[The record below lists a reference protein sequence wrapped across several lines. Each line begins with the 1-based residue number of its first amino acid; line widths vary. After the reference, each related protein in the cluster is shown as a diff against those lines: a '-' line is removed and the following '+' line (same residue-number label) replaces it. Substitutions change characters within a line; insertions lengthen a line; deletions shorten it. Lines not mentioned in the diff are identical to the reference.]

1 MRGYDDRSYGD
12 AFADVYDE
20 WYADISDVAATV
32 ATLSDLAGSG
42 PVLEL
47 GVGTGRL
54 ALPLAAAGVEVQG
67 VDSSDAML
75 ARLRA
80 KPGGD
85 EVRATVGDM
94 VTGLPDGPFALVF
107 VAYNTIFS
115 LLTQARQE
123 ACFDAVAA
131 RLLPAGAF
139 AVEAFVP
146 ETGSGASSSVTV
158 RSVTADRVV
167 LSVSTADADE
177 QRAEGHYV
185 DITEAGGVRL
195 RPWSIRWATPQ
206 QLDAMATR
214 AGLRLEARWSG
225 FDRAP
230 FGPDSARHV
239 SIYRSASS

>member
-12 AFADVYDE
+12 GFADVYDD
-20 WYADISDVAATV
+20 WYADISDVAATT
-32 ATLSDLAGSG
+32 ATLADLAGSG

-47 GVGTGRL
+47 GIGTGRL
-54 ALPLAAAGVEVQG
+54 ALPLAATGVTVHG
-67 VDSSDAML
+67 VDTSDAML

-85 EVRATVGDM
+85 AVRATVGDM

-107 VAYNTIFS
+107 VAYNTLFS
-115 LLTQARQE
+115 LLTDARQQ
-123 ACFDAVAA
+123 ACFAAVASV
-131 RLLPAGAF
+131 LEPGGAF

-146 ETGSGASSSVTV
+146 ALGSDTSSSVTV
-158 RSVTADRVV
+158 RSVDADRVV
-167 LSVSTADADE
+167 LSVSTTDADT
-177 QRAEGHYV
+177 QRADGQYV

-195 RPWSIRWATPQ
+195 RPWSIRWATPA
-206 QLDAMATR
+206 QLDAMAAG
-214 AGLRLEARWSG
+214 AGLRLAARWSG

-239 SIYRSASS
+239 SIYRHASS